1 MRDDVKLYLASSL
14 FLLISLII
22 LLWFTVEYEFPLLA
36 YALEDL
42 PRLLIPLKAF
52 REVSSA
58 VGRFLWGWRMLDLL
72 SQAFVILAAI
82 ICCIALLKP
91 GGEER

>member
-1 MRDDVKLYLASSL
+1 MRDDVKLYLASSIL
-14 FLLISLII
+14 LLLSLLILIW
-22 LLWFTVEYEFPLLA
+22 LTAEYEFPLFT
-36 YALEDL
+36 YAMEGM
-42 PRLLIPLKAF
+42 PRLLIPIRSFK
-52 REVSSA
+52 EVSSA
-58 VGRFLWGWRMLDLL
+58 VGRFLWDWRMLDLL